1 MKKWKTHI
9 LLITVMATLLLCACE
24 SNKST
29 PLYMLYED
37 SSVDLST
44 DVPLEEFT
52 PRYINAM
59 YYMLEPDSNKEKSLF
74 GEDSG
79 YISLDDKGFTAIRE
93 AINNLISTY
102 YNINYPYNHFSD
114 NIEASVTSDL
124 YQVLQ
129 DNSYLQS
136 RLDAFKEYR
145 ANTIVESIRYLPYYL
160 VREFSDDNNKIY
172 RVWVSV
178 NEQTDAVD
186 KEFYDKTHYVKGSLS
201 LELYVYFIQ
210 TSENSYKICAWDEIN
225 KNPDLE
231 VVYSTDGIE
240 ENTDPFARQLGD
252 KITPAEL
259 VKALSYIDDIELA
272 STEKQKLIETIRN
285 AIYPLTNVDY
295 KNISIDTM
303 RNSYEYID
311 ENLQNTLNDAILSDY
326 IDSIKN
332 DQVSISI
339 EFLDHDPQLFIYCDN
354 EKEYIVLNLACKIQ
368 CTASNNIDVD
378 RFQFVNGEQEEV
390 LSCVVRPLEEGGY
403 EIHDFFFANSSFQ

>member
-1 MKKWKTHI
+1 MRKRKIQI
-9 LLITVMATLLLCACE
+9 LLIVIAAFLLCACE
-24 SNKST
+24 YNKNT

-44 DVPLEEFT
+44 DVPKEEFT

-59 YYMLEPDSNKEKSLF
+59 YYMLEPDFDEEKSCF
-74 GEDSG
+74 GENSG
-79 YISLDDKGFTAIRE
+79 YISLDDNSFKVIRE
-93 AINNLISTY
+93 AINNLIATY
-102 YNINYPYNHFSD
+102 YNINHPYNDFSD
-114 NIEASVTSDL
+114 DIKDSVTPDL
-124 YQVLQ
+124 YQVLKH
-129 DNSYLQS
+129 DSYLQN

-145 ANTIVESIRYLPYYL
+145 ANTIIESISFLPYHL
-160 VREFSDDNNKIY
+160 VKEFTTDNNKIY

-178 NEQTDAVD
+178 NEKTDAVD
-186 KEFYDKTHYVKGSLS
+186 KKFYDNTHYVKGYLS

-231 VVYSTDGIE
+231 VIYTRNGIE
-240 ENTDPFARQLGD
+240 ENSDPFARQLGD
-252 KITPAEL
+252 KITPAKL
-259 VKALSYIDDIELA
+259 VKALSYMDEMELA
-272 STEKQKLIETIRN
+272 SIEKRKLIETIKN

-303 RNSYEYID
+303 RDSYEYID
-311 ENLQNTLNDAILSDY
+311 ENLQNFLNDAIFSDY

-332 DQVSISI
+332 DQASISI
-339 EFLDHDPQLFIYCDN
+339 EFLDDDPQLFIYCDS

-368 CTASNNIDVD
+368 CTTSNNIDVD

-390 LSCVVRPLEEGGY
+390 LSCVVRPLEEGDY
-403 EIHDFFFANSSFQ
+403 EIHDFLFANSSFQK